1 MYAPE
6 RQQRILEI
14 ATASGRV
21 EVTALARDLEV
32 TPETIR
38 RDLTQLERL
47 GRLRRVHGGA
57 IPVERFGFEPTVQ
70 HRSERL
76 VAEKMR
82 IAKAALDLLPDDGT
96 ILLDA
101 GTTTACLAD
110 LLPLGRELTVVT
122 NSLAIASTLAD
133 RSDLTLSV
141 LGGRIRGRT
150 QASVGEWATSPLAGI
165 HVDVAFLGT
174 NGLSVAHGLTTPDQD
189 EAAAKRAMVAAAR
202 RAVVLAD
209 STKVGL
215 DHFCRFAALAEMDT
229 FVTDTSLDDETV
241 AEIEAAG
248 PEVIC
253 A

>member
-110 LLPLGRELTVVT
+110 LPSAV
-122 NSLAIASTLAD
+122 
-133 RSDLTLSV
+133 
-141 LGGRIRGRT
+141 
-150 QASVGEWATSPLAGI
+150 SP
-165 HVDVAFLGT
+165 
-174 NGLSVAHGLTTPDQD
+174 Q
-189 EAAAKRAMVAAAR
+189 
-202 RAVVLAD
+202 
-209 STKVGL
+209 
-215 DHFCRFAALAEMDT
+215 
-229 FVTDTSLDDETV
+229 
-241 AEIEAAG
+241 
-248 PEVIC
+248 
-253 A
+253 